1 MALLLGPKGPTV
13 ADEGCSSPQELEKA
27 DRRAAIFLVSN
38 KDIKNIFGWARR
50 APLLGQE
57 GSNVAAEGCS
67 SPQELEKADRRA
79 AIFLVL
85 VKKENIFLQKKLVKL
100 FIAWQSQPWPPTFH
114 FLSGLHQSRHLKLGN
129 NGKENKLNFLKKIT
143 NFIAFKVKVLP
154 KFSFVN
160 VCKHK
165 MQNAVDNLDWL

>member
-1 MALLLGPKGPTV
+1 MALLLGLKGPTV

-100 FIAWQSQPWPPTFH
+100 FIA
-114 FLSGLHQSRHLKLGN
+114 
-129 NGKENKLNFLKKIT
+129 
-143 NFIAFKVKVLP
+143 
-154 KFSFVN
+154 
-160 VCKHK
+160 
-165 MQNAVDNLDWL
+165 